1 MPQVIKTTFQ
11 LRRGLEATWKKNNPI
26 LASGEPSFVIDK
38 NYLKIGNGETYWNDL
53 KPIGLGQ
60 SEISLLTD
68 DKSIVIVDNQ
78 ISIKG
83 FEEALPGAQPI
94 KGEDGILAWVVPNT
108 TIEKVEQSLKE
119 LEEKVYTKEEIQVLY
134 GEPIK
139 FEIFSKPEE
148 ALVNISENEIRVM
161 CPIDTKWQKQN
172 VGNTGNA
179 NMYYMGF
186 KAYAPVGA
194 VSFKEGD
201 RGIIIDE
208 KFDFNGDFSGTD
220 EYGRNY
226 SVCWLALASYN
237 EQSNTWTYFGKNS
250 TTKKYIGWDY
260 VVEWYDAEDKLM
272 STDSIRINLSNEECH
287 NFNKPYFMGAIN
299 TNTLVQDKNDVLVLY
314 GGSASNNI

>member
-1 MPQVIKTTFQ
+1 MAKVVKTTFQ
-11 LRRGLEATWKKNNPI
+11 LRRGLEATWAKNNPI
-26 LASGEPSFVIDK
+26 LAAGEPGYVIDK
-38 NYLKIGNGETYWNDL
+38 NQLKIGDGETPWNNL
-53 KPIGLGQ
+53 GFIGLN
-60 SEISLLTD
+60 SAEISLLGD
-68 DKSIVIVDNQ
+68 DKSVIVTNNQ
-78 ISIKG
+78 VSIKG

-108 TIEKVEQSLKE
+108 TAEKVEQSLKE
-119 LEEKVYTKEEIQVLY
+119 LESQVYTKEEIQAFY
-134 GEPIK
+134 GDSTK

-172 VGNTGNA
+172 VGATGNT

-186 KAYAPVGA
+186 KAYAPAGS

-201 RGIIIDE
+201 RGVIIDE
-208 KFDFNGDFSGTD
+208 KFDFNSDFAGTD
-220 EYGRNY
+220 KYGRNY
-226 SVCWLALASYN
+226 SVCWLALASYDA
-237 EQSNTWTYFGKNS
+237 QSDSWTYFGKNS

-260 VVEWYDAEDKLM
+260 IIEWYDAEDKLIA
-272 STDSIRINLSNEECH
+272 TDSIRINLSNEDCH

-299 TNTLVQDKNDVLVLY
+299 TNSLVQDKNDVLVLY